1 MRMMYLFVASLL
13 ALLGCGGASYDAA
26 APQTAEVSGG
36 MAPPP
41 PPAEAGPMMEAEESM
56 PMDADDSSTAR
67 AEPPAKPGGAAGMP
81 GIPQPAPAPPPAK
94 PDAPPAPKPTE
105 VAGDKTIPLLI
116 YRATFHMAVYEATPS
131 IDAVQKTAMEL
142 GGYLVRRDPQQIIVR
157 VPAEKY
163 REALTAI
170 AKLGD
175 VLHRE
180 ETVEDVT
187 DQYYDLQARLRSN
200 KVVRDRLEQLLAQ
213 AKNVNEALQVERE
226 LGRVSQEIERIEGR
240 LKLLRELIS
249 FSTITV
255 LFRARPSDTVGSTVK
270 LPFPWLDDLNL
281 QNPTERPPP
290 TDW

>member
-1 MRMMYLFVASLL
+1 MRIQFLAVALLFT
-13 ALLGCGGASYDAA
+13 LGCGAASGDL
-26 APQTAEVSGG
+26 APAPKEAEVSGG
-36 MAPPP
+36 MAAPGMPGGDV
-41 PPAEAGPMMEAEESM
+41 ATMEESM
-56 PMDADDSSTAR
+56 PMDADETSTAR
-67 AEPPAKPGGAAGMP
+67 AEPPAKPNVAGP
-81 GIPQPAPAPPPAK
+81 GQPAPAPPPVAK
-94 PDAPPAPKPTE
+94 PDAPPAPKPNE

-116 YRATFHMAVYEATPS
+116 YRAIFHMAVYEATPS
-131 IDAVQKTAMEL
+131 MDAVQKTATEL
-142 GGYLVRRDPQQIIVR
+142 GGYLVRRDQQQIIVR

-163 REALTAI
+163 REALAAI

-200 KVVRDRLEQLLAQ
+200 KVVRDRLEQLLQQ

-226 LGRVSQEIERIEGR
+226 LARVSQEIERIEGR

-255 LFRARPSDTVGSTVK
+255 LFQARPTDTVGSSVK

-281 QNPTERPPP
+281 QNLLSL
-290 TDW
+290 